1 MHFIETEA
9 SRNNAG
15 HYSPAVAHNGLLYI
29 SGQLSLDPATGRV
42 PEGGIVAETQQALAN
57 LDAVLHAA
65 GITKN
70 HIIQC
75 RLYTSDMRYWQ
86 AINQEYARYFGKHK
100 PARAVVPTSAL
111 HYGCLLEIE
120 AIAALTL

>member
-1 MHFIETEA
+1 MYCIETAA
-9 SRNNAG
+9 SRKNPG

-29 SGQLSLDPATGRV
+29 SGQLSLDPATGLV
-42 PEGGIVAETQQALAN
+42 PQGGIVPQTQQALAN
-57 LDAVLHAA
+57 LESVLQAA
-65 GITKN
+65 GITRN

-75 RLYTSDMRYWQ
+75 RLYTPDMRSWP
-86 AINQEYARYFGKHK
+86 AINTEYAAYFGQHK
-100 PARAVVPTSAL
+100 PARAIVPTGEL